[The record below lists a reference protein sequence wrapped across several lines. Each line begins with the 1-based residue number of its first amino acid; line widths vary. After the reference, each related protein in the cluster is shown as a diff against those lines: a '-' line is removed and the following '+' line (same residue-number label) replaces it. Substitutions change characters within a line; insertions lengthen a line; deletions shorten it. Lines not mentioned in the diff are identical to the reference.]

1 MFVSCARLRAAGRLC
16 RVWLEN
22 RIVKKQDFPDC
33 FPADRFLRMRVMNSS
48 LESSTENQTTLSI
61 SRRRFLAQTGLGL
74 AAASTLGATTTL
86 AADAGGKIR
95 LGLIGCGGRGSW
107 IANLFGEHGGYEI
120 AGVAD
125 FFQDRLDPV
134 AAKFQLKPEQTFTG
148 LKCAEKLIAKGGL
161 DAVAIISPPY
171 FHPEQARAAVEAGL
185 NVYVAKP
192 IAVDVPGAKSIKES
206 GKLATKKG
214 LVFQVDFQTRAN
226 EFFIEAMKR
235 VHAGAIGDIVFG
247 ESLYHTNRLNL
258 KGPAGNTA
266 EARLRNWAFDIA
278 LSGDII
284 VEQNIHT
291 LDVMNWAMN
300 HVPPVRCTG
309 TGGRKV
315 RVDVGDCWDNF
326 QLTYE
331 YPNKVG
337 IAFSSRQ
344 FDCDAPGGIINKMY
358 GSKGALLTEYG
369 GSVMTRGAGDAFYR
383 GGRTNA
389 IYKEGTQTNIKTF
402 HEMVGKKDAS
412 NPTVEVSVL
421 SNLIAIMGRMAAY
434 TGRTVTWDELMKSNK
449 KLEAN
454 LSGLK
459 A

>member
-1 MFVSCARLRAAGRLC
+1 MPGMNASLDPSIDNVS
-16 RVWLEN
+16 
-22 RIVKKQDFPDC
+22 
-33 FPADRFLRMRVMNSS
+33 
-48 LESSTENQTTLSI
+48 TTSI
-61 SRRRFLAQTGLGL
+61 SRRRFLAQTSLGL
-74 AAASTLGATTTL
+74 ATASTLNATTVL
-86 AADAGGKIR
+86 GAGASGKIR
-95 LGLIGCGGRGSW
+95 LGVIGCGGRGSW
-107 IANLFGEHGGYEI
+107 ITNLFNEHGGYEI

-125 FFQDRLDPV
+125 FFQDRVDTV
-134 AAKFQLKPEQTFTG
+134 ATKFQLKPEQTFTG

-171 FHPEQARAAVEAGL
+171 FHPEQARAAVETGL

-192 IAVDVPGAKSIKES
+192 IAVDVPGAKSIEES

-226 EFFIEAMKR
+226 EFFTEAMKR
-235 VHAGAIGDIVFG
+235 VHAGAIGEIVFG
-247 ESLYHTNRLNL
+247 ESSYQCGRLGL
-258 KGPAGNTA
+258 KGPIGNTP

-300 HVPPVRCTG
+300 HVPPVRCSG

-337 IAFSSRQ
+337 IAFHSRQ

-369 GSVMTRGAGDAFYR
+369 GNVMIRGAGDAFYR

-402 HEMVGKKDAS
+402 HELIGKKDVS
-412 NPTVEVSVL
+412 NATVPISVR

-434 TGRTVTWDELMKSNK
+434 TGRTVTWDEVMKSEE
-449 KLEAN
+449 KLDPR
-454 LSGLK
+454 LGGMK

>member
-1 MFVSCARLRAAGRLC
+1 MRA
-16 RVWLEN
+16 
-22 RIVKKQDFPDC
+22 
-33 FPADRFLRMRVMNSS
+33 MNSS
-48 LESSTENQTTLSI
+48 LESSPENLSTTSI
-61 SRRRFLAQTGLGL
+61 SRRRFLAQTGIGL
-74 AAASTLGATTTL
+74 AAASTLTARPVA
-86 AADAGGKIR
+86 AADAGAKIR
-95 LGLIGCGGRGSW
+95 LGVIGCGGRGAW
-107 IANLFGEHGGYEI
+107 ITNLFAEHGGYEI

-125 FFQDRLDPV
+125 FFQDRVETV
-134 AAKFQLKPEQTFTG
+134 ATKLQLKPEQTFTG

-171 FHPEQARAAVEAGL
+171 FHPEQARTAVEAGL

-192 IAVDVPGAKSIKES
+192 IAVDVPGAKSIEES

-235 VHAGAIGDIVFG
+235 VHAGAIGEIVFG
-247 ESLYHTNRLNL
+247 ESSYQCGRLGL
-258 KGPAGNTA
+258 KGPIGTTP

-309 TGGRKV
+309 TGSRKV

-337 IAFSSRQ
+337 IAFHSRQ

-369 GSVMTRGAGDAFYR
+369 GNVMIRGAGDTFYR

-402 HEMVGKKDAS
+402 HEKIGKKDVA
-412 NPTVEVSVL
+412 NTTVPVSVR

-434 TGRTVTWDELMKSNK
+434 TGHTVTWDDVMKSK
-449 KLEAN
+449 DKLDAR
-454 LSGLK
+454 LGGMK

>member
-1 MFVSCARLRAAGRLC
+1 
-16 RVWLEN
+16 
-22 RIVKKQDFPDC
+22 
-33 FPADRFLRMRVMNSS
+33 MNSS
-48 LESSTENQTTLSI
+48 LESSSETPSATSI

-74 AAASTLGATTTL
+74 ASASILTARPAV
-86 AADAGGKIR
+86 AADAGAKVR
-95 LGLIGCGGRGSW
+95 LGVIGCGGRGSW
-107 IANLFGEHGGYEI
+107 ITNLFAEHGGYEI

-125 FFQDRLDPV
+125 FFQDRVDTV

-161 DAVAIISPPY
+161 DAVAVISPPY
-171 FHPEQARAAVEAGL
+171 FHPEQARTAVEAGL

-192 IAVDVPGAKSIKES
+192 IAVDVPGAKSIEES
-206 GKLATKKG
+206 GRLATKKG

-235 VHAGAIGDIVFG
+235 VHGGAIGEIVFG
-247 ESLYHTNRLNL
+247 ESSYQCGRLGL
-258 KGPAGNTA
+258 KGPIGTTP

-337 IAFSSRQ
+337 IAFNSRQ

-369 GSVMTRGAGDAFYR
+369 GNVMIRGAGDTFYR

-402 HEMVGKKDAS
+402 HELIGKKDVA
-412 NPTVEVSVL
+412 NTTVPVSVR

-434 TGRTVTWDELMKSNK
+434 TGRTVTWDDVMKSK
-449 KLEAN
+449 EKLDAK
-454 LSGLK
+454 LGGIK

>member
-1 MFVSCARLRAAGRLC
+1 
-16 RVWLEN
+16 
-22 RIVKKQDFPDC
+22 
-33 FPADRFLRMRVMNSS
+33 
-48 LESSTENQTTLSI
+48 
-61 SRRRFLAQTGLGL
+61 
-74 AAASTLGATTTL
+74 
-86 AADAGGKIR
+86 
-95 LGLIGCGGRGSW
+95 
-107 IANLFGEHGGYEI
+107 
-120 AGVAD
+120 
-125 FFQDRLDPV
+125 
-134 AAKFQLKPEQTFTG
+134 
-148 LKCAEKLIAKGGL
+148 
-161 DAVAIISPPY
+161 
-171 FHPEQARAAVEAGL
+171 
-185 NVYVAKP
+185 
-192 IAVDVPGAKSIKES
+192 
-206 GKLATKKG
+206 KLATKKG

-235 VHAGAIGDIVFG
+235 VHAGAIGEIVFG
-247 ESLYHTNRLNL
+247 ESSYQCGRLGL
-258 KGPAGNTA
+258 KGPIGTTP

-309 TGGRKV
+309 TGSRKV

-337 IAFSSRQ
+337 IAFHSRQ

-369 GSVMTRGAGDAFYR
+369 GNVMIRGAGDTFYR

-402 HEMVGKKDAS
+402 HEKIGKKDVA
-412 NPTVEVSVL
+412 NTTVPVSVR

-434 TGRTVTWDELMKSNK
+434 TGHTVTWDDVMKSK
-449 KLEAN
+449 DKLDAR
-454 LSGLK
+454 LGGMK

>member
-1 MFVSCARLRAAGRLC
+1 
-16 RVWLEN
+16 
-22 RIVKKQDFPDC
+22 
-33 FPADRFLRMRVMNSS
+33 MNSS
-48 LESSTENQTTLSI
+48 LESSLENQSTTSI

-74 AAASTLGATTTL
+74 ATASALSARPTI
-86 AADAGGKIR
+86 AADAGAKVR
-95 LGLIGCGGRGSW
+95 LGVIGCGGRGSW
-107 IANLFGEHGGYEI
+107 IANLFAEHGGYEI
-120 AGVAD
+120 VGVAD
-125 FFQDRLDPV
+125 FFQDRVETV
-134 AAKFQLKPEQTFTG
+134 ATKLQLKPEQTFTG

-171 FHPEQARAAVEAGL
+171 FHPEQARTAVEAGL

-192 IAVDVPGAKSIKES
+192 IAVDVPGAKSIEES

-235 VHAGAIGDIVFG
+235 VHAGAIGEIVFG
-247 ESLYHTNRLNL
+247 ESSYQCGRLGL
-258 KGPAGNTA
+258 KGPIGTTP

-337 IAFSSRQ
+337 IAFNSRQ

-369 GSVMTRGAGDAFYR
+369 GNVMIRGAGDTFYR

-402 HEMVGKKDAS
+402 HEKIGKKDVS
-412 NPTVEVSVL
+412 NSTVPVSVR

-434 TGRTVTWDELMKSNK
+434 TGHTVTWDDVMKSK
-449 KLEAN
+449 EKLDAH
-454 LSGLK
+454 LGGMK

>member
-1 MFVSCARLRAAGRLC
+1 
-16 RVWLEN
+16 
-22 RIVKKQDFPDC
+22 
-33 FPADRFLRMRVMNSS
+33 MNSL
-48 LESSTENQTTLSI
+48 LESSTELSSSLSI
-61 SRRRFLAQTGLGL
+61 SRRRFLAQTSAGL
-74 AAASTLGATTTL
+74 AAASALSAIPAR
-86 AADAGGKIR
+86 AADASAKIR
-95 LGLIGCGGRGSW
+95 LGVIGCGGRGAW
-107 IANLFGEHGGYEI
+107 IASLFGEHGGYEVV
-120 AGVAD
+120 GVAD
-125 FFQDRLDPV
+125 FFQDRADTV
-134 AAKFQLKPEQTFTG
+134 AAKFQLKPEQVFTG
-148 LKCAEKLIAKGGL
+148 LKCAEKMIAKGGL

-192 IAVDVPGAKSIKES
+192 IAVDVPGAKSIEES
-206 GKLATKKG
+206 GRLATKKG
-214 LVFQVDFQTRAN
+214 LVFLVDFQTRAN

-235 VHAGAIGDIVFG
+235 VHGGAIGDIVFG
-247 ESLYHTNRLNL
+247 ESSYQCGRLGL
-258 KGPAGNTA
+258 KGPIGKTP

-300 HVPPVRCTG
+300 HVSPVRCTG

-337 IAFSSRQ
+337 IAFHSRQ

-358 GSKGALLTEYG
+358 GSKGGALLTEYG
-369 GSVMTRGAGDAFYR
+369 GPVMIRGAGDAFYR

-402 HEMVGKKDAS
+402 HELVGKKDVTNS
-412 NPTVEVSVL
+412 TVPVSVK

-434 TGRTVTWDELMKSNK
+434 TGRTVTWDEVLKSK
-449 KLEAN
+449 EKLDAK
-454 LSGLK
+454 LSGIK

>member
-1 MFVSCARLRAAGRLC
+1 
-16 RVWLEN
+16 
-22 RIVKKQDFPDC
+22 
-33 FPADRFLRMRVMNSS
+33 MNSS
-48 LESSTENQTTLSI
+48 LESSTENPSTPSI
-61 SRRRFLAQTGLGL
+61 SRRRFLVQTGL
-74 AAASTLGATTTL
+74 AAASTLAVRSTL
-86 AADAGGKIR
+86 AADAGAKIR
-95 LGLIGCGGRGSW
+95 LGVIGCGGRGSW

-120 AGVAD
+120 VGVAD
-125 FFQDRLDPV
+125 FFQDRVDTV

-171 FHPEQARAAVEAGL
+171 FHPEQARTAVEAGL

-192 IAVDVPGAKSIKES
+192 IAVDVPGAKSIEES

-235 VHAGAIGDIVFG
+235 VHGGALGEIVFG
-247 ESLYHTNRLNL
+247 ESSYQCGRLGL
-258 KGPAGNTA
+258 KGPIGTTP

-337 IAFSSRQ
+337 IAFNSRQ

-369 GSVMTRGAGDAFYR
+369 GSVMIRGAGDTFYR

-402 HEMVGKKDAS
+402 HELIGKKDVA
-412 NPTVEVSVL
+412 NTTVPISVK

-434 TGRTVTWDELMKSNK
+434 TGRTVTWADVMKSK
-449 KLEAN
+449 EKLDAR
-454 LSGLK
+454 LGGMK

>member
-1 MFVSCARLRAAGRLC
+1 M
-16 RVWLEN
+16 
-22 RIVKKQDFPDC
+22 
-33 FPADRFLRMRVMNSS
+33 PAMNSS
-48 LESSTENQTTLSI
+48 LESAIESPSTTSI
-61 SRRRFLAQTGLGL
+61 TRRRFLEQTGLGL
-74 AAASTLGATTTL
+74 AAASALGAPAVL
-86 AADAGGKIR
+86 GADAGAKIR

-107 IANLFGEHGGYEI
+107 IAGLFAEHGGYEI
-120 AGVAD
+120 VGAAD
-125 FFQDRLDPV
+125 FFQDRVDTV

-148 LKCAEKLIAKGGL
+148 LKCAQKLIAKGGL

-171 FHPEQARAAVEAGL
+171 FHPEQAHAAVEAGL
-185 NVYVAKP
+185 NVYLAKP

-206 GKLATKKG
+206 GHLATKKG
-214 LVFQVDFQTRAN
+214 QVFLVDFQTRAN

-235 VHAGAIGDIVFG
+235 VHAGAIGEIAFG
-247 ESLYHTNRLNL
+247 ESSYQCGRLGL
-258 KGPAGNTA
+258 KGPAGNTP
-266 EARLRNWAFDIA
+266 EARLRNWPFDIA

-337 IAFSSRQ
+337 IAFCSRQ

-369 GSVMTRGAGDAFYR
+369 GSVMIRGAGDAFYR

-389 IYKEGTQTNIKTF
+389 IYKEGAQTNIKSF
-402 HEMVGKKDAS
+402 HELVGKKDAS
-412 NPTVEVSVL
+412 NTTVDVSVM

-434 TGRTVTWDELMKSNK
+434 GGRTVTWDEVMKSNK
-449 KLEAN
+449 RLDPKL
-454 LSGLK
+454 GDVK

>member
-1 MFVSCARLRAAGRLC
+1 
-16 RVWLEN
+16 
-22 RIVKKQDFPDC
+22 
-33 FPADRFLRMRVMNSS
+33 MNSS
-48 LESSTENQTTLSI
+48 LESSPENLSTTSI
-61 SRRRFLAQTGLGL
+61 SRRRFLAQTGIGL
-74 AAASTLGATTTL
+74 AAASTLTARPVA
-86 AADAGGKIR
+86 AADAGAKIR
-95 LGLIGCGGRGSW
+95 LGVIGCGGRGAW
-107 IANLFGEHGGYEI
+107 ITNLFAEHGGYEI

-125 FFQDRLDPV
+125 FFQDRVETV
-134 AAKFQLKPEQTFTG
+134 ATKLQLKPEQTFTG

-171 FHPEQARAAVEAGL
+171 FHPEQARTAVEAGL

-192 IAVDVPGAKSIKES
+192 IAVDVPGAKSIEES

-235 VHAGAIGDIVFG
+235 VHAGAIGEIVFG
-247 ESLYHTNRLNL
+247 ESSYQCGRLGL
-258 KGPAGNTA
+258 KGPIGTTP

-309 TGGRKV
+309 TGSRKV

-337 IAFSSRQ
+337 IAFHSRQ

-369 GSVMTRGAGDAFYR
+369 GNVMIRGAGDTFYR

-402 HEMVGKKDAS
+402 HEKIGKKDVA
-412 NPTVEVSVL
+412 NTTVPVSVR

-434 TGRTVTWDELMKSNK
+434 TGHTVTWDDVMKSK
-449 KLEAN
+449 DKLDAR
-454 LSGLK
+454 LGGMK

>member
-1 MFVSCARLRAAGRLC
+1 
-16 RVWLEN
+16 
-22 RIVKKQDFPDC
+22 
-33 FPADRFLRMRVMNSS
+33 MNSS
-48 LESSTENQTTLSI
+48 LESSPKNQSTPSI
-61 SRRRFLAQTGLGL
+61 SRRSFLAQTGIGL
-74 AAASTLGATTTL
+74 ATASALSATGALGAG
-86 AADAGGKIR
+86 ANGKVR
-95 LGLIGCGGRGSW
+95 LGVSGCGGRGAW
-107 IANLFGEHGGYEI
+107 IAGLFGEHGGYEI
-120 AGVAD
+120 VGVAD
-125 FFQDRLDPV
+125 FFQDRVDAA

-185 NVYVAKP
+185 NVYLAKP

-206 GKLATKKG
+206 GRLATKKG
-214 LVFQVDFQTRAN
+214 LVFLVDFQTRAN

-235 VHAGAIGDIVFG
+235 VHAGAIGEIVFG
-247 ESLYHTNRLNL
+247 ESSYQCGRLGL
-258 KGPAGNTA
+258 KGPIGSTP

-300 HVPPVRCTG
+300 NVPPVRCTG

-337 IAFSSRQ
+337 IAFNSRQ
-344 FDCDAPGGIINKMY
+344 FDCDAPGGILNKMY

-369 GSVMTRGAGDAFYR
+369 GSVMIRGAGDAFYH

-389 IYKEGTQTNIKTF
+389 IYKEGAQTNIKSF
-402 HEMVGKKDAS
+402 HELVGKKDVA
-412 NPTVEVSVL
+412 NTTVDVSVM

-434 TGRTVTWDELMKSNK
+434 SGRTVTWDEVMKSSK
-449 KLEAN
+449 KLDAN